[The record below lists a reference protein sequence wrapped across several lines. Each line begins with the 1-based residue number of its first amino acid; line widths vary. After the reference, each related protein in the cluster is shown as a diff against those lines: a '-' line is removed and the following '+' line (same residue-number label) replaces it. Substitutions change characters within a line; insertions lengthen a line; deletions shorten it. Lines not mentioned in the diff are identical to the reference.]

1 MPHPTWPHCPWCE
14 KPHAETH
21 ACPPVRLL
29 LARMKDRGDSL
40 TMPTIEFADS
50 PIEIPGFDEPGDT
63 FLTQLV
69 VQAAV
74 VPVAGVTRAG
84 LVFTGRDSTGKPLPR
99 WLYLDTDQ
107 HIAAA
112 AKLVDDMAGLAI
124 RTATRQR

>member
-1 MPHPTWPHCPWCE
+1 MSTQWPRCPWCE
-14 KPHAETH
+14 KHHAETH
-21 ACPPVRLL
+21 ACPPVREL
-29 LARMKDRGDSL
+29 LARMKDRGVSL
-40 TMPTIEFADS
+40 TMPTLEFADN
-50 PIEIPGFDEPGDT
+50 PIEIPGFEGGV
-63 FLTQLV
+63 FLSQLV

-74 VPVAGVTRAG
+74 AAVADVPRAG

-124 RTATRQR
+124 RTATRRR